1 MASGMDGFAGA
12 LRRLKE
18 RSGLSY
24 GVLAG
29 RAHMSA
35 STLHRYCNGDAVP
48 TRFAPVERLA
58 RLCGA
63 SRDEMVAL
71 HRAWIVADEDR
82 RRSRAAGP
90 ERPAAGVPSGA
101 GLSSGAGSASGTGAS
116 SGTGAPSTRDAD
128 AGTEVPSG
136 TGGAPSA
143 GAAGAGTA
151 TPEAPAPGEG
161 APPHRPGDV
170 THAGTGPGTR
180 PDSGTAPGSETG
192 GAEPPVT
199 APQVPHRT
207 GSDRS
212 GGHPA
217 GGPAAA
223 DRPAEGR
230 SDADRPEGG
239 AVGGDRLDS
248 GHPGTDRPEG
258 HPPATDQSR
267 PSGPPTEQPRP
278 SRSSTDQSS
287 TDQPESGSPAA
298 LRPEPDRPSPDQRGP
313 DQRGPD
319 QPGTG
324 RVRRRVRIAAA
335 AAAVALTATAAA
347 LALTLH
353 PGTDK
358 GAAAIDDGRPVA
370 LSQAPGPAR
379 PAGTPSP
386 SPFPSLSPSTAAPT
400 TAPTASADR
409 AGPAPSRAAG
419 PAGGVAERRRGGA
432 PLTVDVR
439 PYVWTH
445 PCDQAYVVDRPAD
458 RMPPPPSEQG
468 ARNWITGLGGAP
480 GENVLTELAVQGTG
494 EEAVV
499 LHALRV
505 RVVDRAA
512 PLPGNAY
519 WMGVG
524 CGGEMTPMGLDINL
538 DAAQPRVVPV
548 AGRQGDRVIPA
559 SDFPYKV
566 SATDP
571 QVLKVTAHTAGH
583 SVRWYLELEWSSGGR
598 QGTLRIDDRGRPFEV
613 SALTGRPQY
622 GYPLGGTEWLP
633 MDG

>member
-24 GVLAG
+24 GALAG

-82 RRSRAAGP
+82 RRSRVAGP

-101 GLSSGAGSASGTGAS
+101 GPSAGAGSASGTAAFVAGAEVS
-116 SGTGAPSTRDAD
+116 SGTGAPST
-128 AGTEVPSG
+128 
-136 TGGAPSA
+136 

-151 TPEAPAPGEG
+151 TPEGPAPGGG

-180 PDSGTAPGSETG
+180 PDSGTAPGPETD

-199 APQVPHRT
+199 APRIPHRT
-207 GSDRS
+207 GSDRP

-217 GGPAAA
+217 GGPAGA

-230 SDADRPEGG
+230 PA
-239 AVGGDRLDS
+239 
-248 GHPGTDRPEG
+248 TDRPEG
-258 HPPATDQSR
+258 EGVGTDRPGGHQPATGRPATDQPAAAQPATGR
-267 PSGPPTEQPRP
+267 PA
-278 SRSSTDQSS
+278 
-287 TDQPESGSPAA
+287 TDQPAAVQPDPDGQGPDPHGPDPDGLGPDPAA
-298 LRPEPDRPSPDQRGP
+298 VQPDPGRPRTDRPG
-313 DQRGPD
+313 
-319 QPGTG
+319 GTS
-324 RVRRRVRIAAA
+324 RARRRVRVAAA
-335 AAAVALTATAAA
+335 AAAVVLTATAAAAA

-353 PGTDK
+353 SGTGE
-358 GAAAIDDGRPVA
+358 GAAAMDGARRAVA
-370 LSQAPGPAR
+370 PSQAPGTAR
-379 PAGTPSP
+379 PTGAPNPSP
-386 SPFPSLSPSTAAPT
+386 SPSPTAAPALPPPAT
-400 TAPTASADR
+400 PLPSADR
-409 AGPAPSRAAG
+409 TGPAPSRAAG

-524 CGGEMTPMGLDINL
+524 CGGEMTPMGLDVNL

-622 GYPLGGTEWLP
+622 GYLLGGSEWLP

>member
-207 GSDRS
+207 GSDR
-212 GGHPA
+212 
-217 GGPAAA
+217 
-223 DRPAEGR
+223 
-230 SDADRPEGG
+230 
-239 AVGGDRLDS
+239 LDS
-248 GHPGTDRPEG
+248 GHPGADRAEG

-267 PSGPPTEQPRP
+267 PSGPPTDQPRP
-278 SRSSTDQSS
+278 SRSSTDQPRR
-287 TDQPESGSPAA
+287 DQPESGSPAA
-298 LRPEPDRPSPDQRGP
+298 LRPEPDRPSP

-347 LALTLH
+347 AALALTLRS
-353 PGTDK
+353 GTDK

-379 PAGTPSP
+379 AAGTPSP

-494 EEAVV
+494 EETVV

-613 SALTGRPQY
+613 SALTGRSQY
-622 GYPLGGTEWLP
+622 GYPLGGSEWLP